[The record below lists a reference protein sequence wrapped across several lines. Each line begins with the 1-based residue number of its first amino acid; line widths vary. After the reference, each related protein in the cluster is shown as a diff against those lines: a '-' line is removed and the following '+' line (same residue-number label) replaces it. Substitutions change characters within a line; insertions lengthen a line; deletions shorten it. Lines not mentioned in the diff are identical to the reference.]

1 MPSSEWADLHV
12 GDRVEV
18 LYRGCAVFGCTGTVI
33 RMLNYGA
40 RVMIDGEEHGFSERT
55 SLKRLGG
62 HLGMKR
68 PVSPIFY
75 AMKEPSHVVG

>member
-18 LYRGCAVFGCTGTVI
+18 LYRECAVFGRTGTVI
-33 RMLNYGA
+33 RMLNYGT

-55 SLKRLGG
+55 SLKKLGG
-62 HLGMKR
+62 SLPNR
-68 PVSPIFY
+68 PVSPVFY
-75 AMKEPSHVVG
+75 SIKEAD